1 MFKVFKK
8 IYSFLLK
15 YKGTFIAFVFVLI
28 VSSIAEN
35 INPYVYKLLI
45 DAIPSKDYQLLI
57 KIVVL
62 ITGVKIGA
70 SFLRSLSYY
79 LGDKVLI
86 PAARDA
92 RVKVFRRVQDLDF
105 AFHVNKSTGS
115 LISAFKRGD
124 AAFFDFFHSLNHNI
138 SRTIIGLFVTL
149 FFFAKIT
156 PLIAVLIFMIFIGNL
171 FVGWHLIKFNME
183 RRKSFIQTEDKI
195 SGIIADNMINYET
208 VKFFAQEQKE
218 EKRLKHEF
226 KDWMEKLLAY
236 ANSFR
241 LMEITIATL
250 SNLGILV
257 ILWIVLR
264 KLIMAE
270 ISTGDLVMVITFIGS
285 FYHHLFD
292 LIYRV
297 RDIAKSYIDI
307 ERYFS
312 ILDNEILIKD
322 PTKPI
327 KVKKIKGEIQFNNV
341 SFNYPDNKKD
351 LLHKINLHIKPGES
365 VAFVGRSGVG
375 KTTIIRLL
383 LRFYDVSNGK
393 ILIDGINVRDFTKS
407 QLRSFIGIVPQEP
420 ILFNNTIGFN
430 IAYGNPK
437 AKKQDIF
444 QAVKMANLDRF
455 INRLPLGYKTIVG
468 ERGIKLS
475 GGQKQR
481 LAIARMLLVN
491 PRIIIFD
498 EATSN
503 LDSESERL
511 IQDAL
516 WKVAQ
521 NRTVLIIAHRF
532 STVRKAD
539 KIIVLEQ
546 GKIVESGNHN
556 ELIKKKGLYSY
567 LWELQSKEQEVPEQE
582 VLL

>member
-1 MFKVFKK
+1 
-8 IYSFLLK
+8 
-15 YKGTFIAFVFVLI
+15 
-28 VSSIAEN
+28 
-35 INPYVYKLLI
+35 
-45 DAIPSKDYQLLI
+45 
-57 KIVVL
+57 
-62 ITGVKIGA
+62 
-70 SFLRSLSYY
+70 
-79 LGDKVLI
+79 
-86 PAARDA
+86 
-92 RVKVFRRVQDLDF
+92 
-105 AFHVNKSTGS
+105 
-115 LISAFKRGD
+115 
-124 AAFFDFFHSLNHNI
+124 
-138 SRTIIGLFVTL
+138 
-149 FFFAKIT
+149 
-156 PLIAVLIFMIFIGNL
+156 MIFIGNL

-183 RRKSFIQTEDKI
+183 RRKNFIQTEDKI

>member
-1 MFKVFKK
+1 MLK
-8 IYSFLLK
+8 IFRKFYSFLLK
-15 YKGTFIAFVFVLI
+15 YKGMSIAFVFILI
-28 VSSIAEN
+28 ISSVAES
-35 INPYVYKLLI
+35 INPYIYKLLI

-62 ITGVKIGA
+62 ITGIRIGA
-70 SFLRSLSYY
+70 NLLKTLSYY
-79 LGDKVLI
+79 LGDKALF

-92 RVKVFRRVQDLDF
+92 RVKVFRKVQDLDF

-124 AAFFDFFHSLNHNI
+124 AAFFDLFHSLNHNI

-149 FFFAKIT
+149 FFFTKIT
-156 PLIAVLIFMIFIGNL
+156 PLIAVLMLMVFIGNL
-171 FVGWHLIKFNME
+171 FIGWQLIKFNMKK
-183 RRKSFIQTEDKI
+183 RKAFVQTEDKI

-218 EKRLKHEF
+218 EKRLKQEF
-226 KDWMEKLLAY
+226 KDWMKKLWAY

-250 SNLGILV
+250 SNLGLLV
-257 ILWIVLR
+257 ILWIVVR

-270 ISTGDLVMVITFIGS
+270 ITTGDLVMVVSFIGS

-297 RDIAKSYIDI
+297 RDIAKTYIDI
-307 ERYFS
+307 EYYFS
-312 ILDNEILIKD
+312 VLDEDILIKD
-322 PTKPI
+322 PVKPV
-327 KVKKIKGEIQFNNV
+327 KVKGINGEIEFNNV
-341 SFNYPDNKKD
+341 SFSYPDNKQD
-351 LLHKINLHIKPGES
+351 LLCNINLHIKPGES

-375 KTTIIRLL
+375 KTTIIRML
-383 LRFYDVSNGK
+383 LRFYDVSKGE
-393 ILIDGINVRDFTKS
+393 ILIDGINVRDLTKS

-420 ILFNNTIGFN
+420 ILFNNTVGFN
-430 IAYGNPK
+430 ISYGNPK
-437 AKKQDIF
+437 AKKDDII

-455 INRLPLGYKTIVG
+455 ISELPLGYKTIVG

-481 LAIARMLLVN
+481 LAIARMILTN
-491 PRIIIFD
+491 PKIIIFD

-511 IQDAL
+511 IQNAL
-516 WKVAQ
+516 WKIAQ

-532 STVRKAD
+532 STIRKAGR
-539 KIIVLEQ
+539 IIVLEQ
-546 GKIVESGNHN
+546 GKIVESGSHQQ
-556 ELIKKKGLYSY
+556 LIKKAGLYSY
-567 LWELQSKEQEVPEQE
+567 LWKLQSKEKETE
-582 VLL
+582 LLL